1 MTQHRFSARHFI
13 VATAFGLLALPV
25 AGCDVKSTLLD
36 APIPTVIDPSA
47 VNSAAGADALRIGAL
62 GRLRGIAGGSSSG
75 DAPWMFAG
83 LLTDEW
89 KSSDTF
95 SQRNETDQRAVQD
108 NNANLTPVLREL
120 YRTRNSAIEA
130 IGALVT
136 YGPTA
141 LPTPLP
147 DADIGQMYMVM
158 GFAEIQLGEFF
169 CNGTPIG
176 ESSTG
181 APISGPPLTNAEV
194 FTLAIAHFDSAL
206 THLTATD
213 AFTVGV
219 KNGVL
224 VAKGRAQVDLGL
236 FSAAATT
243 VSGVPTAFQQ
253 LSTFSLTSGS
263 NQNWSLGPS
272 AKRWTVGDSADT
284 GGNRIFNAI
293 PFASAGDPRVPV
305 SGSTQGTS
313 SLGRGFDVSTNLVT
327 TTLWGRTDPAIVVS
341 GIDARLIEAE
351 AKLQANDI
359 PGMMSILNALRATS
373 QDLNAA
379 TGTSSSTSAGSV
391 KSGVMAPLA
400 TPATTQGAVD
410 LLFREK
416 AFWTFGRGQRL
427 GSLRRLIRQYGGT
440 STPGAAPTSAV
451 ENGSTTFPTGT
462 FFKGGAYGNDVN
474 FPVTVDELNNDKFK
488 ACLDRNA

>member
-62 GRLRGIAGGSSSG
+62 SRLRGMAGGAGSG
-75 DAPWMFAG
+75 DSPWMFSG

-108 NNANLTPVLREL
+108 NNANLVPILRDL
-120 YRTRNSAIEA
+120 YRARNSSIEA
-130 IGALVT
+130 IAALVT

-147 DADIGQMYMVM
+147 DADIAQMYMVE
-158 GFAEIQLGEFF
+158 GIAETYLAEWF
-169 CNGTPIG
+169 CNGTPLG
-176 ESSTG
+176 ESDTG
-181 APISGPPLTNAEV
+181 TPVSGPPVTNADV
-194 FTLAIAHFDSAL
+194 FTLAVAHFDSAL
-206 THLTATD
+206 MHVAATD
-213 AFTVGV
+213 AFTVSV
-219 KNGVL
+219 KNAVL
-224 VAKGRAQVDLGL
+224 VAKGRAQVDLGQ
-236 FSAAATT
+236 FAAAATT
-243 VSGVPTAFQQ
+243 VGSVPTNFQS

-263 NQNWSLGPS
+263 NQNWSLGGLN
-272 AKRWTVGDSADT
+272 AKRWTVGDSVDAT
-284 GGNRIFNAI
+284 GTILNAI
-293 PFASAGDPRVPV
+293 PFASAGDPRVPTT
-305 SGSTQGTS
+305 GSSIGTS
-313 SLGRGFDVSTNLVT
+313 SNGRGFDGSTNLVN

-351 AKLQANDI
+351 AKLNANDI
-359 PGMMSILNALRATS
+359 PGMLAILNALRATS
-373 QDLNAA
+373 QNLGSNG
-379 TGTSSSTSAGSV
+379 GTAV
-391 KSGVMAPLA
+391 NSGVMTPLA
-400 TPATTQGAVD
+400 LPATPQAATA
-410 LLFREK
+410 LLFREA

-440 STPGAAPTSAV
+440 FTPGAPAPAAGSAMQT
-451 ENGSTTFPTGT
+451 GSTTFPTGA
-462 FFKGGAYGNDVN
+462 FFKGGVYGNDVN
-474 FPVTVDELNNDKFK
+474 FPIHPDEKNNALFT